1 MTTPIQQVGRNRSQ
15 VMTGAP
21 DVKYS
26 GGFWI
31 GDPVYDPEQFP
42 KSAKEEGNEAA
53 ARFGAVSAGF
63 ITREGVNENSERSTD
78 KILDW
83 NLDVIDVVTT
93 DFSTTLTVTFAE
105 SMNAAVLK
113 FIYGDENVTVDDE
126 AGEVYI
132 RKTADD
138 LPTKSLMFDL
148 KGKNGARGRGFAAE
162 ATVQTVGE
170 IAYVKDGLIQYQTTI
185 DVLNDVT
192 GAFLHTW
199 FSKGGVTRASR
210 VEANTGST
218 IAGGS
223 TVNPP
228 APAGDTN

>member
-1 MTTPIQQVGRNRSQ
+1 MTAPVQQVGRNRSQ

-31 GDPVYDPEQFP
+31 GDPVYDPEKFP
-42 KSAKEEGNEAA
+42 KSATEDGKEAA

-63 ITREGVNENSERSTD
+63 ITREGVSESSDRSTD

-83 NLDVIDVVTT
+83 NLDVIDVVTN

-113 FIYGDENVTVDDE
+113 FIYGDENVEVDEDK
-126 AGEVYI
+126 GEVYI
-132 RKTADD
+132 RKTGDD
-138 LPTKSLMFDL
+138 LPTRSIMFDL

-170 IAYVKDGLIQYQTTI
+170 IPYVKDGLIQYQTTI
-185 DVLNDVT
+185 DVLSDVT
-192 GAFLHTW
+192 GAYLHTW
-199 FSKGGVTRASR
+199 FSKGNVTTA
-210 VEANTGST
+210 
-218 IAGGS
+218 S
-223 TVNPP
+223 TVS
-228 APAGDTN
+228 GSDQ

>member
-1 MTTPIQQVGRNRSQ
+1 MTAPVQQVGRNRSQ

-31 GDPVYDPEQFP
+31 GDPVYDPEKFP
-42 KSAKEEGNEAA
+42 KSAKEDGKEAA
-53 ARFGAVSAGF
+53 ARFGALSAGF
-63 ITREGVNENSERSTD
+63 ITREGVSESSDRSTD

-105 SMNAAVLK
+105 SMNAEVLK
-113 FIYGDENVTVDDE
+113 FIYGDENVRVDE
-126 AGEVYI
+126 EEGEVYI
-132 RKTADD
+132 RKTSDD
-138 LPTKSLMFDL
+138 LPTKSIMFDL

-210 VEANTGST
+210 VEANT
-218 IAGGS
+218 AGGS
-223 TVNPP
+223 TV
-228 APAGDTN
+228 AGTGGQ